1 MATKF
6 KRMMAFETESPP
18 TLVTIHN
25 SHMTNKKH
33 YISIST
39 RLVATEID
47 KVMAYDIEPLV
58 GHLIP

>member
-1 MATKF
+1 
-6 KRMMAFETESPP
+6 MMAFEKESPP

>member
-1 MATKF
+1 
-6 KRMMAFETESPP
+6 
-18 TLVTIHN
+18 
-25 SHMTNKKH
+25 MTNKKH